1 MSAQVEI
8 VLNMLRPVLDM
19 LSISEKSEL
28 LVELTKILGSSNK
41 NLSTSGQIQSNA
53 LDNIYFGDGTNSFN
67 FAPIQNQDGNIKAS
81 SSSNQSV
88 THNLELSQIIE
99 AIDQLKSAVIQNQ
112 DINPLVKDGAKDK
125 IEKIEAEVKKPDP
138 NKSFIQNTIKTLK
151 QGLEGVLS
159 LTEPTAKLASLLS
172 KAWKFPL
179 S

>member
-99 AIDQLKSAVIQNQ
+99 AIDSA
-112 DINPLVKDGAKDK
+112 K
-125 IEKIEAEVKKPDP
+125 ERSYSESRYKP
-138 NKSFIQNTIKTLK
+138 TC
-151 QGLEGVLS
+151 
-159 LTEPTAKLASLLS
+159 
-172 KAWKFPL
+172 
-179 S
+179 